1 MCKCLKT
8 WRSDRPSRSWYTVKN
23 RNRWR
28 VILMAKTNQE
38 TVTAFWEVVC
48 SSNTA
53 HTYCAANNTK
63 NRTTSNDNR
72 LMIYYQ
78 GMKLYITDE
87 FQSDALLQLLRTLKK
102 LWWNALQ
109 KAQAA
114 FFLPAAV
121 QISENRSQD

>member
-1 MCKCLKT
+1 
-8 WRSDRPSRSWYTVKN
+8 
-23 RNRWR
+23 
-28 VILMAKTNQE
+28 MAKTNQE
-38 TVTAFWEVVC
+38 TVTAFGEVVC

-87 FQSDALLQLLRTLKK
+87 FPSDALLQLLRTLKK
-102 LWWNALQ
+102 L
-109 KAQAA
+109 
-114 FFLPAAV
+114 
-121 QISENRSQD
+121 

>member
-1 MCKCLKT
+1 
-8 WRSDRPSRSWYTVKN
+8 
-23 RNRWR
+23 
-28 VILMAKTNQE
+28 MAKTNQE
-38 TVTAFWEVVC
+38 TVTAFGEVVR

-78 GMKLYITDE
+78 GMKLYIPDK

-102 LWWNALQ
+102 L
-109 KAQAA
+109 
-114 FFLPAAV
+114 
-121 QISENRSQD
+121 